1 MNNTHRYT
9 LALLLL
15 LLNSSSLFADG
26 FLKVSGTKIVND
38 KNEEVILRG
47 MGLGG
52 WHVPEGYMFGMS
64 GFANAAWEIRS
75 KIVEVVGPQNVDTHF
90 GPGDTHNSFLHG
102 LPKYFNDRSIKFGQ
116 FI

>member
-52 WHVPEGYMFGMS
+52 WHVPE
-64 GFANAAWEIRS
+64 
-75 KIVEVVGPQNVDTHF
+75 
-90 GPGDTHNSFLHG
+90 
-102 LPKYFNDRSIKFGQ
+102 
-116 FI
+116 